1 MYGATQRVR
10 TRNSGSSVLNKVNY
24 SESMTDWVV
33 PEFTK
38 LRDRGVLLNHPM
50 DKWRCDTASWPGQVT
65 VTKQQQ
71 RVAWPRDIIKMSY
84 TTYKKRFYYAPLQG
98 HPGWVN
104 AARTLYIAD
113 MVDRGI
119 AFPGDSDIRQAIT
132 EVSSRIGSGCA
143 QIWVTFAEFRKTI
156 GMLCKALRLL
166 RTPIKD
172 ALRALGTTLK
182 EALATQRSRIRLWK
196 KACDLWLEIRY
207 GWRPFIYDAMA
218 LWDAN
223 VRAGSA
229 NHRLTK
235 VKVVDNNEVALLGHP
250 WFSYESIFPTAAY
263 AAVDIRLQ
271 RYVKTGQTA
280 DFNAMV
286 TGPARV
292 FGAYDIVGTAWELI
306 PFSWVVDKFI
316 NLGNVA
322 QALQAALL
330 VDERIGWVSK
340 IELASVSWPYTVVK
354 QPGPIEGSGWIHTYV
369 SDSLNG
375 PATGEDL
382 ETYKVSQRLVV
393 EDFTPVLGI
402 EGKLDF
408 LEYLDLL
415 ALFRKLRKV

>member
-1 MYGATQRVR
+1 MYGATKRVR
-10 TRNSGSSVLNKVNY
+10 SRNSGSSLLNKINY

-33 PEFTK
+33 PEFKK
-38 LRDRGVLLNHPM
+38 LRDQGVLLNHPL
-50 DKWRCDTASWPGQVT
+50 DKWRCETASWPGSVT
-65 VTKQQQ
+65 VTKKATRLTSPYDTYQ
-71 RVAWPRDIIKMSY
+71 ASY
-84 TTYKKRFYYAPLQG
+84 TTLKQRLYYTPLST

-104 AARTLYIAD
+104 TAKAAYLAD
-113 MVDRGI
+113 MTTQGI
-119 AFPGDSDIRQAIT
+119 SFPGDSDIQHAIT

-156 GMLCKALRLL
+156 GMLCKALRFL

-172 ALRALGTTLK
+172 ALRSLGTTLK
-182 EALATQRSRIRLWK
+182 SALASPQGRKRLWD
-196 KACDLWLEIRY
+196 KACDLWMEARY
-207 GWRPFIYDAMA
+207 GWRPFIFDAMS

-235 VKVVDNNEVALLGHP
+235 VKVVGNSEKVIANQP
-250 WFSYESIFPTAAY
+250 WFSYVSIAPLAAH

-280 DFNAMV
+280 DFNAMI

-292 FGAYDIVGTAWELI
+292 FGAYDIIGTVWELI
-306 PFSWVVDKFI
+306 PYSWVVDKFI

-330 VDERIGWVSK
+330 VDERIGWTTKV
-340 IELASVSWPYTVVK
+340 ELAAVSWPHTVVTV
-354 QPGPIEGSGWIHTYV
+354 PGPINGSGWTHTYL
-369 SDSLNG
+369 SDTLGSSV
-375 PATGEDL
+375 TGANL
-382 ETYKVSQRLVV
+382 ETHRALQRLVV

-415 ALFRKLRKV
+415 ALFEKLRR